1 MTTSPMT
8 PGPTDTAATTDVDV
22 EARVARLRATCAQ
35 LEDDLVGIAV
45 AAPTRRSARL
55 LQALQARLHAVQRP
69 ATPAPTTPTWI
80 PAPPSPPETPPEL
93 AATTPVTIAPS
104 SSPSTSSPE
113 RLPATVTASSAP
125 SSSVP
130 DVVLAAPPAAPSF
143 TVLVGDAPPAGLA
156 TTAAPQATT
165 TRSKA
170 QKAQNAQ
177 NAPSPTG
184 PAAPSLRA
192 GALLQGVLTALSAA
206 ATATPLTLGLALTTT
221 VTALIAGAS
230 RGLWSRL
237 GQLAGLGTIASVVVA
252 LWPLG
257 ERLSYGRP
265 VGEEELLVALP
276 QVLLAL
282 QSLRLVWKAGGRST
296 PKTRPS
302 STSPATT
309 TAATTAVR
317 PGLMGLAFAIG
328 VAVAVDLSLLLLA
341 VGPVWSWLWR
351 SSRGWLALA
360 LLVMAGIDRAVGRH
374 RTTGVIVVG
383 LGIAVAVVLGVGA
396 WNLRHAVF
404 HDVFSLARAGVAVV
418 VGVLA
423 LALTVRVIRRRQPPE
438 PGVAR

>member
-1 MTTSPMT
+1 
-8 PGPTDTAATTDVDV
+8 V
-22 EARVARLRATCAQ
+22 
-35 LEDDLVGIAV
+35 
-45 AAPTRRSARL
+45 
-55 LQALQARLHAVQRP
+55 
-69 ATPAPTTPTWI
+69 
-80 PAPPSPPETPPEL
+80 
-93 AATTPVTIAPS
+93 
-104 SSPSTSSPE
+104 
-113 RLPATVTASSAP
+113 
-125 SSSVP
+125 
-130 DVVLAAPPAAPSF
+130 
-143 TVLVGDAPPAGLA
+143 
-156 TTAAPQATT
+156 
-165 TRSKA
+165 
-170 QKAQNAQ
+170 
-177 NAPSPTG
+177 
-184 PAAPSLRA
+184 

-221 VTALIAGAS
+221 VTALIAGAR

-282 QSLRLVWKAGGRST
+282 QSLRLVWKARGRST
-296 PKTRPS
+296 PKTLPS
-302 STSPATT
+302 STSPAPPTSTTTTTTT

-317 PGLMGLAFAIG
+317 PGLIGLAFAIG